1 MKSFFVRQ
9 NMNILKAAITLGIDL
24 AMSVDYP
31 EHFIITLQEG
41 KMLLVPVNR
50 WVVVNDDFVSVLTDE
65 QYKSLYG

>member
-1 MKSFFVRQ
+1 M
-9 NMNILKAAITLGIDL
+9 GIDL

-65 QYKSLYG
+65 EYKSLYG